1 MRRLFIAGEK
11 IKVEKLATK
20 FLVNLMKN
28 PVDYKVC
35 KEVYQ
40 HILKYQCLNLP
51 AILRDIREPFLK
63 LCTAGGNQRWALF
76 MYIYMSIKSKVI

>member
-1 MRRLFIAGEK
+1 MISKDVISCWHIMRRLFIAGEK
-11 IKVEKLATK
+11 IKGVKLAQK

-28 PVDYKVC
+28 PIDYKVC

-51 AILRDIREPFLK
+51 AVPRDIREPFLK
-63 LCTAGGNQRWALF
+63 LCTSGGNQR
-76 MYIYMSIKSKVI
+76 